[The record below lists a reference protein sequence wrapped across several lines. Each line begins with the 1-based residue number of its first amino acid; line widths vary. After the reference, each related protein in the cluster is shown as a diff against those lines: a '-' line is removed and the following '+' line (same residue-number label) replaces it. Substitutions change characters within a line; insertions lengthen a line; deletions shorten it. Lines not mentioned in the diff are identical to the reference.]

1 MFYRCIFLNFKK
13 KRVRYQKSDEACEY
27 FKDEPNEEVEEI
39 LNNIQ
44 YKIMKKA
51 VRKEFKE

>member
-1 MFYRCIFLNFKK
+1 MLVADSFEADAT
-13 KRVRYQKSDEACEY
+13 KRIDEACEY